1 MKRTVKIKAT
11 CSNNEDEILLIG
23 SIQRNILV
31 LCLNKVAGQLEMN

>member
-23 SIQRNILV
+23 STKKKLLKSHFRTM
-31 LCLNKVAGQLEMN
+31 C